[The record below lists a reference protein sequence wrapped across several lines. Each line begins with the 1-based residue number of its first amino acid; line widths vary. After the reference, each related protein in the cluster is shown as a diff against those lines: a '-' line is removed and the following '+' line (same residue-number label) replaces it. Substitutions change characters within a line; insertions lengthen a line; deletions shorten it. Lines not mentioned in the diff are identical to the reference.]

1 MKINT
6 LILLAGLLLIL
17 VSIFL
22 SYKKAQKNQNPETVD
37 SNKII
42 PGPIVHDQLSEE
54 QIEKITKIQ
63 SVFSDIYPISLE
75 DTITNFKRDRNPD
88 NEIRVWENMMHAY
101 ETFISENPEIDVE
114 KKSEVFKLILTR
126 SMMDESK
133 VRAQTEFNIL
143 NENEVNEI
151 LASYILESKPIIIEK
166 HS

>member
-6 LILLAGLLLIL
+6 IILLAGLLLIL

-22 SYKKAQKNQNPETVD
+22 SYKKAQKKQNSETLD
-37 SNKII
+37 PNKII
-42 PGPIVHDQLSEE
+42 AGPIVHDELSEE

-88 NEIRVWENMMHAY
+88 NEIMVWENMMYAY
-101 ETFISENPEIDVE
+101 ETFISKNPEIDVE

-133 VRAQTEFNIL
+133 VRSQTEFKIL

-151 LASYILESKPIIIEK
+151 LASYILESKPVIIEK

>member
-1 MKINT
+1 MKTNT

-22 SYKKAQKNQNPETVD
+22 SYKKAQKNQSANTLD
-37 SNKII
+37 LKKIL
-42 PGPIVHDQLSEE
+42 PGPIVHDELSEE
-54 QIEKITKIQ
+54 QIKKITQIQ
-63 SVFSDIYPISLE
+63 AVFSDIYPISLQ

-88 NEIRVWENMMHAY
+88 NEIRVWENMMHTY
-101 ETFISENPEIDVE
+101 QTFIAKNPEINVE

-126 SMMDESK
+126 SMMDENK
-133 VRAQTEFNIL
+133 VRSQTEFKIL

-151 LASYILESKPIIIEK
+151 LASYTLESKPIIIEK